1 MSASCSGFGAGRCYV
16 IFKKSAYLQI
26 VEISGDNPHHGNQS
40 LFFPKIRGTWSVPP
54 VELRNTPTKAAISR
68 KAAASFISTSKVAE
82 SKNRRARKSSCVNLS
97 RTTRP
102 RSKNTQ
108 RDRKRDHA
116 MLDIVKTDEEVLAFD
131 VSDEA
136 LEIAAGAVSDK
147 AKYTLGACTGLS
159 VCPG

>member
-1 MSASCSGFGAGRCYV
+1 
-16 IFKKSAYLQI
+16 
-26 VEISGDNPHHGNQS
+26 
-40 LFFPKIRGTWSVPP
+40 
-54 VELRNTPTKAAISR
+54 
-68 KAAASFISTSKVAE
+68 
-82 SKNRRARKSSCVNLS
+82 
-97 RTTRP
+97 
-102 RSKNTQ
+102 
-108 RDRKRDHA
+108 